1 MTNYF
6 FRLLPP
12 RPTFMMDMTPEEREV
27 MQAHAGYWADL
38 MQKGLVVA
46 YGPVAAAEGAFGIGI
61 LQLPE
66 DQSPEPLVANDPAI
80 LSGKGFSSKIDL
92 MPMLVTR

>member
-1 MTNYF
+1 MTNYL

-12 RPTFMMDMTPEEREV
+12 RPTFMMDMTPEEQEV
-27 MQAHAGYWADL
+27 MQAHVAYWADL

-46 YGPVAAAEGAFGIGI
+46 YGPVAAVEGAFGIAI

-66 DQSPEPLVANDPAI
+66 DESPEPLVANDPAI

-92 MPMLVTR
+92 MPMLVSR

>member
-1 MTNYF
+1 MMNYL

-12 RPTFMMDMTPEEREV
+12 RSTFMMDMTPEEQEV
-27 MQAHAGYWADL
+27 MQAHAMYWAEL

-46 YGPVAAAEGAFGIGI
+46 YGPVAAAEGAFGIAI

-66 DQSPEPLVANDPAI
+66 DQSPEPLVANDPA
-80 LSGKGFSSKIDL
+80 LLASKGFSSKIDP
-92 MPMLVTR
+92 MPMLVSR